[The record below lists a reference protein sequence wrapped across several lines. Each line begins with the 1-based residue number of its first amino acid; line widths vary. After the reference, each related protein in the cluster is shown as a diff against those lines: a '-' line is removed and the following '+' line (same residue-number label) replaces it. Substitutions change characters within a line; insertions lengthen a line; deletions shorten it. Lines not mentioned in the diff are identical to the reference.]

1 MKQGLKNFAQIKTVI
16 INLLSFFSK
25 MPFYCYFLFQ
35 LLVVPSDGLY
45 YRVIDD
51 EYTLACVKPAPGD
64 VSNNIINSLSILS
77 APIPHL
83 QILHLVLSF
92 NMHFLKELVE
102 RSC

>member
-1 MKQGLKNFAQIKTVI
+1 M
-16 INLLSFFSK
+16 
-25 MPFYCYFLFQ
+25 
-35 LLVVPSDGLY
+35 VPSDGLY

-64 VSNNIINSLSILS
+64 VSNDIINSLSTLL
-77 APIPHL
+77 APISHL
-83 QILHLVLSF
+83 QKLSF